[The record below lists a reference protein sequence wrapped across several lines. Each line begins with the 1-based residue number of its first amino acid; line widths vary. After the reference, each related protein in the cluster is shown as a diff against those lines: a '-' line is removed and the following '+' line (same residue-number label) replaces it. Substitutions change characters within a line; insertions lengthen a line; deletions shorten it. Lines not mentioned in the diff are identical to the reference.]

1 MKTKKG
7 LMRFGSKSVL
17 LIGALALIL
26 TCTAGSTLAWM
37 FDKTSPITNTFVV
50 GDIFITLTESD
61 TDSDGDDKTNS
72 YSFEASEEGENLA
85 ISKDAVVT
93 VEKGSEDCWVF
104 VKVEESDNFRDYLE
118 YFMAEYPDADG
129 WKQLKK
135 ADLPK
140 STTVWYLKAQD
151 ISEDKAFDI
160 LKDRS
165 VYAKGTVSQ
174 EKLDTLEEKD
184 YPTLIFSAY
193 AIQMDQV
200 STPEEAWEK
209 LN

>member
-1 MKTKKG
+1 MNNKKS

-17 LIGALALIL
+17 LIGALALIFV
-26 TCTAGSTLAWM
+26 CTAGSTLAWM

-50 GDIFITLTESD
+50 GDISITLTESD
-61 TDSDGDDKTNS
+61 TDGDGDDKTNS
-72 YSFEASEEGENLA
+72 YSFEASAEGEDLA
-85 ISKDAVVT
+85 IAKDAVVT

-104 VKVEESDNFRDYLE
+104 VKVEESDNFKDYLE
-118 YFMAEYPDADG
+118 YSMAKYPDADG
-129 WKQLKK
+129 WKQLK
-135 ADLPK
+135 ATDLPK
-140 STTVWYLKAQD
+140 GTTVWYLKAQD
-151 ISEDKAFDI
+151 ISENKTFDI

-174 EKLDTLEEKD
+174 EELDSLEEKD
-184 YPTLIFSAY
+184 YPTLVFSAY